1 MAMMLS
7 KGKLTFEVVRRLAEE
22 VGIDVARLEKDM
34 KAPEIAAE
42 IQRNHDLASRIGVT
56 GTPAFVINDQLI
68 PGAVEVSELT
78 NLIAAARND

>member
-34 KAPEIAAE
+34 EAPEIAAE